1 MAAMQHTTEE
11 AIAPPP
17 SSPIPGLTRRRK
29 AALIVQ
35 MLLSDGNALSLAHLP
50 EHVQERL
57 ARELGA
63 IRLVDRDT
71 VQAVATEFADLLES
85 IGLSAPGG
93 AAAALDALSD
103 HISPAL
109 ARKLRARLEAQNGI
123 DPWTRLLDLDDD
135 VLTDVMQ
142 AETVEVSAV
151 LMSKL
156 PVGRAAKL
164 LAAMP
169 GEQARRITIAV
180 SRTDAV
186 RPEAVDRIGRGLM
199 ADYCKPNLSA
209 FEKAPVDR
217 LGAILNSGTAALRE
231 DLLTGLDDADASFAR
246 SVRKAIFTFPDIPAR
261 LKPIDIAA
269 CLRSVEPADL
279 TTAIAY
285 AGAQGGPTGD
295 AAEFILANI
304 TQRMAGQIREEAA
317 ERGRIKPE
325 EGEAALNAVT
335 SAIRALADD
344 GTIILIDP
352 EDEDDAAA

>member
-1 MAAMQHTTEE
+1 M
-11 AIAPPP
+11 
-17 SSPIPGLTRRRK
+17 
-29 AALIVQ
+29 IVQ
-35 MLLSDGNALSLAHLP
+35 MLLSDGNALSLARLP

-71 VQAVATEFADLLES
+71 VQAVAREFADILDS

-93 AAAALDALSD
+93 AAAALEALSD

-123 DPWTRLLDLDDD
+123 DPWSRLLDLDDD
-135 VLTDVMQ
+135 TLAAAFR
-142 AETVEVSAV
+142 AEAVEVSAV

-164 LAAMP
+164 LAALP
-169 GEQARRITIAV
+169 GDQARRITIAL
-180 SRTDAV
+180 SRTEGV
-186 RPEAVDRIGRGLM
+186 KPEAVDRIGQGLM
-199 ADYCKPNLSA
+199 ADSCKPNLSA
-209 FEKAPVDR
+209 FDKPPVDR

-231 DLLTGLDDADASFAR
+231 DMLTGLDDADEGFAR

-269 CLRSVEPADL
+269 CLRNVEPADL

-285 AGAQGGPTGD
+285 AGTQPGPTEQ

-317 ERGRIKPE
+317 DRGRVKPDD
-325 EGEAALNAVT
+325 GEAALNAVT
-335 SAIRALADD
+335 SAIRALVDD
-344 GTIILIDP
+344 GTITLIDP
-352 EDEDDAAA
+352 EEGEDAAA